1 MKKNMQT
8 VINICFVI
16 SIIVLIYQ
24 NDKKQDKI
32 DLTKF
37 DQIEL
42 KLRDIEKINNLQEET
57 FESWQSLL
65 NKKSSEIFDNQ
76 ENLKITE
83 KNVLILFDDR
93 NRHRQAINENIEF
106 TKLNAKRIQALTEYI
121 EKWL

>member
-8 VINICFVI
+8 VINICFFI

-24 NDKKQDKI
+24 TDRKQDKI

-42 KLRDIEKINNLQEET
+42 KLQDIEKINNFQAET

-76 ENLKITE
+76 ENLKLTE

-93 NRHRQAINENIEF
+93 NRHRQAINENIEV
-106 TKLNAKRIQALTEYI
+106 TKLNTKRIQALTEYI
-121 EKWL
+121 EK

>member
-8 VINICFVI
+8 FINICFFI

-24 NDKKQDKI
+24 TDGKQDEI

-42 KLRDIEKINNLQEET
+42 KLRDIEKVNNLQEET
-57 FESWQSLL
+57 LKGWQVLL
-65 NKKSSEIFDNQ
+65 NETSFEIFNNQ
-76 ENLKITE
+76 ENLKLTE

-93 NRHRQAINENIEF
+93 NRHRQAINENIEV
-106 TKLNAKRIQALTEYI
+106 TKLNSKRIQALAEYI
-121 EKWL
+121 QK

>member
-8 VINICFVI
+8 VINICFFI

-24 NDKKQDKI
+24 TDRKQDKI

-42 KLRDIEKINNLQEET
+42 KLQDIEKINNFQAET

-76 ENLKITE
+76 ENLKLTE

-93 NRHRQAINENIEF
+93 DRHRQAINENIEV
-106 TKLNAKRIQALTEYI
+106 TKLNTKRIQALTEYI
-121 EKWL
+121 EK